1 MSPPGRADDTEPTM
15 TDTDR
20 EWNAEV
26 YDRLADPQREWGR
39 SVMARLEL
47 RGDETVLDAG
57 CGVGGLTAELLERLP
72 HGHVIAIDASER
84 MADRARARL
93 VPRFGGHVEVR
104 TGDLAHL
111 ELDRAVDVVFS
122 NAVFHHI
129 ADHDALFAGI
139 FRALVPDGRL
149 VAQCGG
155 GPNLT
160 LLAAHV
166 ADAVDAD
173 PRLSELAG
181 WPGPW
186 NNADATTTQ
195 RRLEAAGFVRV
206 ATWVSAAP
214 VLISDAARMR
224 EHLET
229 INLRSHLARLPD
241 AAARAALLDAVVTRL
256 ADADPAMTLDHWR
269 LNMAA
274 VRPPSTTG

>member
-1 MSPPGRADDTEPTM
+1 MTPTETTDDGTPTVPHAE
-15 TDTDR
+15 R

-57 CGVGGLTAELLERLP
+57 CGAGGLTAELLERLP
-72 HGHVIAIDASER
+72 RGHVIAIDASEQ

-93 VPRFGGHVEVR
+93 APRFGRRVEVR

-111 ELDRAVDVVFS
+111 QLDRAVEVVFS

-139 FRALVPDGRL
+139 FRALVPGGRL

-155 GPNLT
+155 GPNLV

-166 ADAVDAD
+166 AAAVDAD
-173 PRLSELAG
+173 PRLADLAG

-186 NNADATTTQ
+186 NNADAPSTA
-195 RRLEAAGFVRV
+195 RRLEAAGFIRV
-206 ATWVSAAP
+206 ATWVTAAP
-214 VLISDAARMR
+214 VVLPDSAHMR

-241 AAARAALLDAVVTRL
+241 AAARAALLDAVVARL
-256 ADADPAMTLDHWR
+256 AEADPAMTLDHWR
-269 LNMAA
+269 LNIAA
-274 VRPPSTTG
+274 TRPPSVVG